1 MAQNLGHARMVEQ
14 LLHQRHHQHV
24 AAIPLLGG
32 RLKIKI
38 KIICK
43 LEKCCYNAFRLGW
56 LAQLVRALR

>member
-1 MAQNLGHARMVEQ
+1 MGQNLEHAHMVEQ
-14 LLHQRHHQHV
+14 LLHRPRRQVV
-24 AAIPLLGG
+24 AGIPLLAG